1 MKKILFGLS
10 IIFLSFSFFMVMY
23 LSQNWEIVFIEYLY
37 GVSLFTPIFL
47 NVLSIVSAYL
57 SVNGA
62 TRKVLV
68 YLNFLMIIYF
78 GILSFI
84 GLYGFQEP

>member
-1 MKKILFGLS
+1 
-10 IIFLSFSFFMVMY
+10 MVMY